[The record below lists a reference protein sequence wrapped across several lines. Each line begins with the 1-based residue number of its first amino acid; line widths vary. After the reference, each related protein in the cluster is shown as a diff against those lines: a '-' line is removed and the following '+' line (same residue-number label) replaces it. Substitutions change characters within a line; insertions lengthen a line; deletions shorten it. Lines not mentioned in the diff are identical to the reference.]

1 MRANWSRLSL
11 GLMTL
16 GVILGAAWLV
26 MRPSATMVDASR
38 VESGPL
44 SVTVESDGWT
54 RVKDLYYVNAPVG
67 GRLLRVLKK
76 SGDAIK
82 AGEVVASI
90 EPSEPTFLTSRDVNQ
105 AKATVAVAEANRD
118 QAKADLQR
126 AKTETEYARYTYKR
140 TKELNKS
147 GYYSTEKLEEAELS
161 LKTKIAAQESSEKT
175 LAAKEMDL
183 AKAKAEQQQPNSVT
197 TYKPS
202 AADCVNV
209 TTPVDGRVLYV
220 TQESETIMAPGA
232 TIMQVGDPTR
242 MEIQLEMLTED
253 AVKVKPGAQARI
265 EQWGGPMIKGKVRL
279 VEPYAF
285 TKTSALGIEEQRVN
299 VIVDFDEPYENWR
312 QMAHAFKVVTK
323 IVWWESSDVLKVPM
337 GAVFRQRN
345 RWAVYVV
352 EDGVARLRFLEIGHT
367 TTLEAEV
374 VTGLREGDI
383 VIVHPGD
390 RVRDGARVS
399 PRRN

>member
-67 GRLLRVLKK
+67 VRLLRVLKK

>member
-197 TYKPS
+197 TYKPDRKS
-202 AADCVNV
+202 
-209 TTPVDGRVLYV
+209 
-220 TQESETIMAPGA
+220 
-232 TIMQVGDPTR
+232 
-242 MEIQLEMLTED
+242 
-253 AVKVKPGAQARI
+253 
-265 EQWGGPMIKGKVRL
+265 
-279 VEPYAF
+279 
-285 TKTSALGIEEQRVN
+285 
-299 VIVDFDEPYENWR
+299 
-312 QMAHAFKVVTK
+312 VV
-323 IVWWESSDVLKVPM
+323 
-337 GAVFRQRN
+337 
-345 RWAVYVV
+345 
-352 EDGVARLRFLEIGHT
+352 
-367 TTLEAEV
+367 
-374 VTGLREGDI
+374 
-383 VIVHPGD
+383 
-390 RVRDGARVS
+390 
-399 PRRN
+399 